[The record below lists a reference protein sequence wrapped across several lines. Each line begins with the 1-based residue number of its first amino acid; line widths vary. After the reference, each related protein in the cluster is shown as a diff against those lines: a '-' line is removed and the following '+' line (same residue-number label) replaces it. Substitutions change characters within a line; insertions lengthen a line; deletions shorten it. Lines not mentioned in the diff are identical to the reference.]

1 MSGTLQPRIDQ
12 ARSRLAALADAWHR
26 AYPMLWDPDAAP
38 PEVVKIR
45 TSAAPRLPHNPDH
58 PPQLHKAYVDAAKH
72 TVRCGLRVSDL
83 VDAPI
88 WYSTLVDDARP
99 LPPHPDVARAGT
111 LVVREALGRVAVDD
125 IDAVAAQ
132 VAESACDEADA
143 AYRMLERMGRELV
156 HPKQRRCVE
165 PGCGSPRDGRHRRCK
180 PCRAQSYAA

>member
-1 MSGTLQPRIDQ
+1 MRPRIDQ

-26 AYPMLWDPDAAP
+26 CYPMLWDPDQAP
-38 PEVVKIR
+38 PEVVKVR

-58 PPQLHKAYVDAAKH
+58 PPQLHRAYVDAAKH
-72 TVRCGLRVSDL
+72 VVRCGVRIAAL

-88 WYSTLVDDARP
+88 WWSTILDDARP

-111 LVVREALGRVAVDD
+111 LVVREALGRVAVDEL
-125 IDAVAAQ
+125 DALGAQ
-132 VAESACDEADA
+132 VVESACDEADA
-143 AYRMLERMGRELV
+143 ACGSVEKMGRGLLY
-156 HPKQRRCVE
+156 PKRLRCVE